1 MAMPKPS
8 PIGIT
13 FPIRNGPVGYFEQST
28 DSFTAYRMN
37 IVNLLRTMPGE
48 RRLNPTFGSRVW
60 TLTFEPND
68 DFISKKIQN
77 IIMDDVNKWI
87 PGVTVTSVTVT
98 GDVNSNRDKSIFHII
113 VNYTVNSINISDSV
127 SVVINVN
134 KV

>member
-1 MAMPKPS
+1 MAKPKLQ

-13 FPIRNGPVGYFEQST
+13 FPIRNGSSGYFEQST

-68 DFISKKIQN
+68 DFIFKKVQN
-77 IIMDDVNKWI
+77 IITDDITQWI
-87 PGVTVTSVTVT
+87 SGVTVTSVDVT
-98 GDVNSNRDKSIFHII
+98 DDVNSDRDNLTLHI
-113 VNYTVNSINISDSV
+113 VVTYTVTAIKASDSV
-127 SVVINVN
+127 TVVINVN

>member
-1 MAMPKPS
+1 MAMPKAQ

-13 FPIRNGPVGYFEQST
+13 FPIRNGPMGYFEQST

-68 DFISKKIQN
+68 DFILKKVQN
-77 IIMDDVNKWI
+77 IITDDITQWI
-87 PGVTVTSVTVT
+87 PGVTVASVVVT
-98 GDVNSNRDKSIFHII
+98 GDTNANRDALTLHII
-113 VNYTVNSINISDSV
+113 VNYAVTAINAADSV
-127 SVVINVN
+127 SVTINVN